1 MLRDDEGAVQVFPN
15 GTITS
20 LANLSKQYAYA
31 IVDMRVAYG
40 ENMDRVLG
48 TIREVGAS
56 MQSDPSWGPL
66 VLAPIEVVGVESLA
80 DGWAT
85 VRAKFKTQPL
95 NQGTSR
101 QRAAAA
107 ADDRVRPAPHST
119 VRRLRYIRLRSAI
132 R

>member
-1 MLRDDEGAVQVFPN
+1 MFPN

-40 ENMDRVLG
+40 ENMDRVTG

-56 MQSDPSWGPL
+56 MEGDPAWGPL
-66 VLAPIEVVGVESLA
+66 LLAPIEIVGVESLA

-85 VRAKFKTQPL
+85 VRAS
-95 NQGTSR
+95 SR
-101 QRAAAA
+101 RN
-107 ADDRVRPAPHST
+107 R
-119 VRRLRYIRLRSAI
+119 
-132 R
+132 